1 LERTA
6 SNATVQIADIFDID
20 FLLADDAQGVVLKGE
35 VKFVLVETSN
45 CNLSKSDQALSEA
58 QLQDIHN
65 NFCWIISSFYKF
77 TSLHQRLN
85 RQSEKNIETNIYL
98 IIHHFLSGENRM
110 VFFNKT

>member
-58 QLQDIHN
+58 QLQHIHN
-65 NFCWIISSFYKF
+65 NFYWIIYRFYKF